1 MGRLSFLCGEEGV
14 EPGAIIFWKGW
25 MKGSITAALLLAV
38 LPAAAGVFDQFADI
52 GDMTSHLLSGG
63 PPRDG
68 IPAMTNPE
76 FIDAE
81 EATLDR

>member
-1 MGRLSFLCGEEGV
+1 
-14 EPGAIIFWKGW
+14 
-25 MKGSITAALLLAV
+25 MKASITAALLLAV
-38 LPAAAGVFDQFADI
+38 LAAAAVFDQFADI
-52 GDMTSHLLSGG
+52 GDMTSYLLSGG

>member
-1 MGRLSFLCGEEGV
+1 
-14 EPGAIIFWKGW
+14 
-25 MKGSITAALLLAV
+25 MKASITAALLPAV
-38 LPAAAGVFDQFADI
+38 LAAAAVFDQFADI
-52 GDMTSHLLSGG
+52 GDMTSYLLSGG

>member
-1 MGRLSFLCGEEGV
+1 
-14 EPGAIIFWKGW
+14 
-25 MKGSITAALLLAV
+25 MKASITAALLLAV
-38 LPAAAGVFDQFADI
+38 LPAAAGVFDQFAD
-52 GDMTSHLLSGG
+52 MTSYLLSGG